1 MAAGSLYV
9 VATPIGNLDDMSQ
22 RAISVLQQVDMVA
35 AEDTRH
41 TSRLLQH
48 YGIEAR
54 MLPLH
59 EHNEDARSD
68 ALVNELM
75 AGKSI
80 ALVSDAGTPLISD
93 PGYPLVNRARAAG
106 AKVIP
111 IPGACA
117 AVAALSVSGLPTQS
131 FWFEGFLHTKTG
143 PRKQRLLELAALDGT
158 LIFYEA
164 PHRILDTLA
173 DIAECFP
180 EREVVLAR
188 ELTKTFE
195 TILKDLPAAL
205 LRVVEADPNQQKG
218 EMVVLVGPAPKKEKS
233 VELDAVQ
240 SALLKRLLEELP
252 PKKAASVLADVFDLN
267 KKAVYAAAVELK
279 GGDA

>member
-22 RAISVLQQVDMVA
+22 RAVSVLQQVDLVA

-41 TSRLLQH
+41 TSRLLTH
-48 YGIEAR
+48 FGIETR

-68 ALVNELM
+68 ALVSELL

-111 IPGACA
+111 VPGACA
-117 AVAALSVSGLPTQS
+117 AIAALSVSGLPTQS
-131 FWFEGFLHTKTG
+131 FWFEGFLPAKTG
-143 PRKQRLLELAALDGT
+143 ARKQRLMELAELEGT

-164 PHRILDTLA
+164 PHRIVDALT
-173 DIAECFP
+173 DIAGCLP

-195 TILKDLPAAL
+195 TILKNAPAVL
-205 LRVVEADPNQQKG
+205 LQQVQADPNQQKG
-218 EMVVLVGPAPKKEKS
+218 EMVVLIGPAPKKQRS
-233 VELDAVQ
+233 ADLDVTQ
-240 SALLKRLLEELP
+240 EALLKRLLDELP
-252 PKKAASVLADVFDLN
+252 PKKAAAVLADVFELN
-267 KKAVYAAAVELK
+267 KKSVYAAAVAMK
-279 GGDA
+279 GEQD